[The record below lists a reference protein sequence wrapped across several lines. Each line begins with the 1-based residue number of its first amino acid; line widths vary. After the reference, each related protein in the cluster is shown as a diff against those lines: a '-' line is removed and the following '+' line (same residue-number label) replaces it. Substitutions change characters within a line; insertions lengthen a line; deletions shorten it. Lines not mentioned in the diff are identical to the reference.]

1 MDPKAPAKQSTSGA
15 STQAKQPKLKDT
27 CTACASSKLRCSRD
41 KPVCKRCE
49 LRGLSCHYDTS
60 KRSGRTSQA
69 TKAAQERRQREEE
82 EERLREEQRNQC
94 QPPPN
99 TPLQMRS
106 NATFA
111 SSQAP
116 APVAPMIPMPETGL
130 SPLSLPTTLA
140 PDQDAFAWIESL
152 NQEDMIAWNDT
163 WNVNQQDFDSS
174 LPLSLPTQA
183 SNVTG
188 NAFENTALTNFG
200 SHVMTDHNAVQAT
213 VEAPPKMS
221 RSVTMPV
228 STNMTSTSAS
238 SDSLSSISEKWNH
251 VSSSSSS
258 VLEMSFDE
266 LISKSNIPSATC
278 TSSPEPPNCCLSVAV
293 GFLVQL
299 TPNPKASCTMSGND
313 HGSNPIQERNTTIED
328 NRQIVDELVKI
339 LGCRCSQDG
348 YLLTII
354 SLVLFK
360 AMSRYV
366 CTTPYHQ
373 ISSDSLTGML
383 VSLSKALQDN
393 KARQT
398 TPPKG
403 EAMAIDELSRSMTYT
418 HQAPKAQYRP
428 EPQPHG

>member
-1 MDPKAPAKQSTSGA
+1 MDSKAPAKQSTSGA
-15 STQAKQPKLKDT
+15 STQAKPPKLKDT

-82 EERLREEQRNQC
+82 DERLREEQRNQC

-106 NATFA
+106 NSTFA
-111 SSQAP
+111 SSQAV

-140 PDQDAFAWIESL
+140 PEQDAFAWIESL
-152 NQEDMIAWNDT
+152 NQEDMNAWNET
-163 WNVNQQDFDSS
+163 WNANQQDFDSS
-174 LPLSLPTQA
+174 LPLQLPPPS
-183 SNVTG
+183 SNITG
-188 NAFENTALTNFG
+188 IAFNNTALQDLG
-200 SHVMTDHNAVQAT
+200 SHIMADHTT
-213 VEAPPKMS
+213 VSTIAPPPKMS

-228 STNMTSTSAS
+228 SANVTSTSAS
-238 SDSLSSISEKWNH
+238 SDSLSSYNDKWNH

-258 VLEMSFDE
+258 VREMSFDE
-266 LISKSNIPSATC
+266 LIAKGNPPSPDC

-299 TPNPKASCTMSGND
+299 TPNPKASCTMSGNE
-313 HGSNPIQERNTTIED
+313 HVSNPRPESNATIEE

-360 AMSRYV
+360 AMSR
-366 CTTPYHQ
+366 
-373 ISSDSLTGML
+373 
-383 VSLSKALQDN
+383 
-393 KARQT
+393 
-398 TPPKG
+398 
-403 EAMAIDELSRSMTYT
+403 
-418 HQAPKAQYRP
+418 
-428 EPQPHG
+428 